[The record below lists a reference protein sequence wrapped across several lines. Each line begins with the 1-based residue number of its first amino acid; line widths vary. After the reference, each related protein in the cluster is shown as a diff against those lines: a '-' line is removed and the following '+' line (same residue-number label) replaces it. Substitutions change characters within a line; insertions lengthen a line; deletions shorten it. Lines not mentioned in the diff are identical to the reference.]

1 MPSLWTET
9 CPPHQPK
16 RPTRN
21 PGSGQSGHAQKDKC
35 LSRTRGRSGC
45 SARSTGCETV
55 NTCAGVPSLPLSSQ
69 AVLSKLVTCYKPYSD
84 LKLNVQKTKV
94 MASSPITL
102 GQIDGGKVQIVRDL
116 FFVLQNHYGWGHD
129 KPIHHIK
136 KQRHQFATKGLYSQS
151 YGFSSSH
158 IWMSEL
164 DHKES

>member
-1 MPSLWTET
+1 MKVKEESE
-9 CPPHQPK
+9 K
-16 RPTRN
+16 
-21 PGSGQSGHAQKDKC
+21 
-35 LSRTRGRSGC
+35 
-45 SARSTGCETV
+45 
-55 NTCAGVPSLPLSSQ
+55 AG
-69 AVLSKLVTCYKPYSD
+69 
-84 LKLNVQKTKV
+84 LKLNIQKTKV

-129 KPIHHIK
+129 KPIQHIK